1 VNDYKLIYILDDDDL
16 SNMLNRQFLN
26 FSLPKSTVVSFQ
38 DPSDL
43 LKNLIKNRLQ
53 TPDLLLLDIAMPE
66 MNAWEFLDLCL
77 MYKLDFD
84 VMMLTCSLHLED
96 IKKANSYKQVKNY
109 IPKPLNSENILKC
122 IKNKERV
129 EFKLD

>member
-1 VNDYKLIYILDDDDL
+1 MNDYKLIYILDDDDL